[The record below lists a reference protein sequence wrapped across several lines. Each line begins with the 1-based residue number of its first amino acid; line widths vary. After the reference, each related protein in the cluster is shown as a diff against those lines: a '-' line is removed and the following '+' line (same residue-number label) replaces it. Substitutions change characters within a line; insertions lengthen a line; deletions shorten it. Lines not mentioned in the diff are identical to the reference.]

1 MPYRRAHWYLLA
13 LLALSL
19 LAFWPQYL
27 SQFPTAPLA
36 FHLHGVT
43 AGLWLLLLIV
53 QSLTI
58 TRGDRA
64 VHRTLGLI
72 SLVLFPLFLAG
83 GVGIFLG
90 MAERFVA
97 RATPFHALFPPRLA
111 LLDAVAVA
119 GFAWFYFQGLRHRRT
134 VQLHARYM
142 LATSIFLMPPILGR
156 LMPFPPVMPGVGE
169 DSLLFGL
176 GFQVA
181 NLIAAATAFVLAGR
195 SGKHGKPWLIAGG
208 LIILSALLFQFV
220 GGSAWWKSL
229 FAQFASIPL
238 GPTAVAVAACG
249 AAIAAAGWIAG
260 RAPRPPMRLGE
271 VVVTGQPG

>member
-13 LLALSL
+13 LFALSL

-27 SQFPTAPLA
+27 SQFPTAPVA
-36 FHLHGVT
+36 FHLHGMT
-43 AGLWLLLLIV
+43 AGLWLLLLIA

-58 TRGDRA
+58 SRGDRA
-64 VHRTLGLI
+64 LHRTLGLI
-72 SLVLFPLFLAG
+72 SLALFPMFLAG

-142 LATSIFLMPPILGR
+142 LATPIFLMPPILGR

-181 NLIAAATAFVLAGR
+181 NLIAAAIALLLAGR
-195 SGKHGKPWLIAGG
+195 SGRHAKPWLIAGG
-208 LIILSALLFQFV
+208 LIVFSAVLFQFV
-220 GGSAWWKSL
+220 GGSAWWKGW
-229 FAQFASIPL
+229 FGQFASVPL
-238 GPTAVAVAACG
+238 GPAAFMVAAFG
-249 AAIAAAGWIAG
+249 VVIAAAGWIAG
-260 RAPRPPMRLGE
+260 RDARRPPDLDE
-271 VVVTGQPG
+271 QVAPALST